1 MPVVTGEFDVTMTPE
16 RMSVGASGFGLG
28 RMVLDK
34 RYHGALAAS
43 GNGEMLSFMGSR
55 PNSAGYVAMERVEG
69 ELDGMKGGFTLQHNG
84 LMDRGTPSLSVL
96 VVPDSGSGDLTGLS
110 GKLDIRMENGKHYY
124 TFEYV
129 LAPIA

>member
-34 RYHGALAAS
+34 RYRGALDAS

-69 ELDGMKGGFTLQHNG
+69 VLEGQRGGFTLQHHG
-84 LMDRGTPSLSVL
+84 LMDRGTQSLSVL

-110 GKLDIRMENGKHYY
+110 GKLDIRIEDGKHYY
-124 TFEYV
+124 TFDYV

>member
-1 MPVVTGEFDVTMTPE
+1 MPIIEGEFDITMTPE
-16 RMSVGASGFGLG
+16 LMSVGASGFGLG

-34 RYHGALAAS
+34 RYHGPLAAS
-43 GNGEMLSFMGSR
+43 GNGEMLSFRGAR

-69 ELDGMKGGFTLQHNG
+69 MLEGMKGGFTLQHNG
-84 LMDRGTPSLSVL
+84 IMDRGTPSLSVL

-110 GKLDIRMENGKHYY
+110 GKLDIRMENGKHFYS
-124 TFEYV
+124 FDYV

>member
-1 MPVVTGEFDVTMTPE
+1 MPIIEGEFDVTMTPE
-16 RMSVGASGFGLG
+16 LMSVGASGFGLG

-34 RYHGALAAS
+34 RYHGPLAAS
-43 GNGEMLSFMGSR
+43 GNGEMLSFRGAQ

-69 ELDGMKGGFTLQHNG
+69 MLEGMKGGFTLQHNG
-84 LMDRGTPSLSVL
+84 IMDRGTPSLSVL

-124 TFEYV
+124 SFDYV

>member
-1 MPVVTGEFDVTMTPE
+1 MPVVTGEFDVTMSPE
-16 RMSVGASGFGLG
+16 RLSVGASGFGLG

-34 RYHGALAAS
+34 RYHGPLAAS
-43 GNGEMLSFMGSR
+43 GNGEMLSFMGSQ

-69 ELDGMKGGFTLQHNG
+69 VLDGLKGGFTLQHNG
-84 LMDRGTPSLSVL
+84 IMDRGARSLSVL

-110 GKLDIRMENGKHYY
+110 GKLDIRIEDGKHYY
-124 TFEYV
+124 TLDYV

>member
-69 ELDGMKGGFTLQHNG
+69 ELDGLKGGFTLQHNG

-96 VVPDSGSGDLTGLS
+96 VVPDYGSGDMTGLS

>member
-1 MPVVTGEFDVTMTPE
+1 MPVVTGEFDVTMAPE

-43 GNGEMLSFMGSR
+43 GNGEMLSFRGAH
-55 PNSAGYVAMERVEG
+55 PQSAGYVAMERVEG
-69 ELDGMKGGFTLQHNG
+69 VLDGLTGGFTLQHNG
-84 LMDRGTPSLSVL
+84 IMDRGTPSLSVL

-110 GKLDIRMENGKHYY
+110 GQLAIRIADGKHYY
-124 TFEYV
+124 TFDYV